1 MKSEIPMSRGR
12 VLIVDDHPEILEGMK
27 MLLEMEGMD
36 VTTHDSVI
44 TLPLILRKAD
54 PEVILLDLSLRAL
67 SGEAFF
73 KLGRERVLRHT
84 NALVIL
90 FSGRPVAELASNAEE
105 FGADGILPKSEDAM
119 QAVARVKTWIQQHR
133 SLQRAQRMEAN
144 DVATGSASASAY

>member
-1 MKSEIPMSRGR
+1 MMRGR
-12 VLIVDDHPEILEGMK
+12 VLIVDDHPEVLAGMK
-27 MLLEMEGMD
+27 ALLEMEGMD

-44 TLPLILRKAD
+44 TLPLIIRKAD

-73 KLGRERVLRHT
+73 RLGRERLLR
-84 NALVIL
+84 NSRALVIL
-90 FSGRPVAELASNAEE
+90 FSGRAVAELAANAEE

-133 SLQRAQRMEAN
+133 ALDRAQRTEMI
-144 DVATGSASASAY
+144 DVATGSASASAN

>member
-1 MKSEIPMSRGR
+1 MSAAAPIRGR

-27 MLLEMEGMD
+27 MLLEIEGMD

-67 SGEAFF
+67 SGESFF
-73 KLGRERVLRHT
+73 RLGRERLLRHT
-84 NALVIL
+84 DAFVIL
-90 FSGRPVAELASNAEE
+90 FSGRPVAELAACAEQ
-105 FGADGILPKSEDAM
+105 FGADGVLPKSEDAM

-133 SLQRAQRMEAN
+133 ALHMARGMETTH
-144 DVATGSASASAY
+144 VTTGSASASAH

>member
-1 MKSEIPMSRGR
+1 MGAAAPRGR
-12 VLIVDDHPEILEGMK
+12 VLIVDDQPEILEGMK

-73 KLGRERVLRHT
+73 SLGRERLLRHT
-84 NALVIL
+84 DAFVIL
-90 FSGRPVAELASNAEE
+90 FSGRPLAELAANAEE
-105 FGADGILPKSEDAM
+105 FGADGVLPKSEDAM
-119 QAVARVKTWIQQHR
+119 QAVVRVKTWIQQHR
-133 SLQRAQRMEAN
+133 ALRTAREREMT
-144 DVATGSASASAY
+144 DVTTRSASASAH

>member
-1 MKSEIPMSRGR
+1 MSATVRGR
-12 VLIVDDHPEILEGMK
+12 VLIVDDHPEILAGMK
-27 MLLEMEGMD
+27 ALLELEGMD

-73 KLGRERVLRHT
+73 GLGRERLLRHT

-90 FSGRPVAELASNAEE
+90 FSGRPAAELAVTAEE

-133 SLQRAQRMEAN
+133 ALRRAQRMEMTN
-144 DVATGSASASAY
+144 VATGSASTTAQ

>member
-1 MKSEIPMSRGR
+1 MSADSRIRGR

-27 MLLEMEGMD
+27 MLLEMEGIY

-73 KLGRERVLRHT
+73 RLGRERLLRHT
-84 NALVIL
+84 RAFVIL
-90 FSGRPVAELASNAEE
+90 FSGRPLAELAAAAEE
-105 FGADGILPKSEDAM
+105 FGADGVLPKSEDAM
-119 QAVARVKTWIQQHR
+119 RAVARVKTWIEQHR
-133 SLQRAQRMEAN
+133 ALRAAQGKEKPN
-144 DVATGSASASAY
+144 VATGSASASAN

>member
-1 MKSEIPMSRGR
+1 MSATVRGR
-12 VLIVDDHPEILEGMK
+12 VLIVDDHPEILAGMK
-27 MLLEMEGMD
+27 ALLEMEGMD

-73 KLGRERVLRHT
+73 GLGRERLLRHT

-90 FSGRPVAELASNAEE
+90 FSGRAAAELAATAEE
-105 FGADGILPKSEDAM
+105 FGADGILPKSEDAL

-133 SLQRAQRMEAN
+133 ALRRAQRMETTN
-144 DVATGSASASAY
+144 VATGSASASAH

>member
-1 MKSEIPMSRGR
+1 MKSAIPPSRGR
-12 VLIVDDHPEILEGMK
+12 VLIVDDHPEVLEGMK

-44 TLPLILRKAD
+44 TLPLILRRAD

-84 NALVIL
+84 HALVIL
-90 FSGRPVAELASNAEE
+90 FSGRPTSELAANAEE

-119 QAVARVKTWIQQHR
+119 QMVARVKTWIQQHR
-133 SLQRAQRMEAN
+133 ALRRAQRMEMT
-144 DVATGSASASAY
+144 DVATGSASAAAN